1 VGTAWEWNRE
11 DVPVQNSNCCALMKM
26 AMVVVMIVMMEI
38 VLMILRTLVEYV
50 HLVVQDLS
58 GG

>member
-1 VGTAWEWNRE
+1 
-11 DVPVQNSNCCALMKM
+11 MKM